1 MRRSLLPAVLSLSV
15 LLSTVVAAQDAS
27 YTFTTFDVPGATNTE
42 AFGINAAGQIV
53 RLFFEPTER
62 HGFLTSDGVSFTPL
76 DVPGAVST
84 FAYGI
89 NNRGQIVGLF
99 GDATGL
105 HGFVATRG
113 R

>member
-1 MRRSLLPAVLSLSV
+1 MRRSLLSAVLSLSI
-15 LLSTVVAAQDAS
+15 LLSTLVAAQDAS

-53 RLFFEPTER
+53 GVFGDATGSV
-62 HGFLTSDGVSFTPL
+62 HGFLTDGATFTPL
-76 DVPGAVST
+76 DVPGAT
-84 FAYGI
+84 GTNAFGI
-89 NNRGQIVGLF
+89 NDRGQIVGLF